1 MGCAEIRRDM
11 KNEKKAK
18 TATYNPTKAQ
28 LDAMVRGQIE
38 DELVKI
44 RQQATDDAV
53 NTAMILLLTLHLR
66 AFRVSF
72 GRADCPQRFA
82 DWKGLEVNTM
92 TIEEA
97 IERMKHAWEQ
107 LVGKVIKLG
116 AAIRKAFHDI
126 FDLKEVS
133 LELPKN
139 TMAKRKRYHRKE
151 KPSVQYRYI
160 PTAKRNLPYMRRSY

>member
-1 MGCAEIRRDM
+1 
-11 KNEKKAK
+11 
-18 TATYNPTKAQ
+18 
-28 LDAMVRGQIE
+28 
-38 DELVKI
+38 
-44 RQQATDDAV
+44 
-53 NTAMILLLTLHLR
+53 
-66 AFRVSF
+66 
-72 GRADCPQRFA
+72 
-82 DWKGLEVNTM
+82 M